1 MKRLHGPAP
10 TGAGRGWFILAGL
23 AAGLLLATATAHEA
37 YAQDAQDRQP
47 FELVGTV
54 QDAGG
59 RPLVG
64 AFVAQGDS
72 KWGSL
77 TSETGRFVLP
87 NVTPGPASLT
97 VELIGYET
105 RTWTGIVAPG
115 EALKITLEAQPI
127 LLEGLNVV
135 TDRFESRRRATA
147 TTVRAYDRRALV
159 TSPQDNALDFLT
171 ARAGI
176 TRTQCRGEWSVVGGM
191 EYLSVIPPH
200 ELYLVEVYAS
210 GRHIRAYTNH
220 FMERAA
226 KTRLR
231 PMAFVF

>member
-87 NVTPGPASLT
+87 NVTPGPVSLT

-147 TTVRAYDRRALV
+147 TTV
-159 TSPQDNALDFLT
+159 
-171 ARAGI
+171 
-176 TRTQCRGEWSVVGGM
+176 
-191 EYLSVIPPH
+191 
-200 ELYLVEVYAS
+200 
-210 GRHIRAYTNH
+210 
-220 FMERAA
+220 
-226 KTRLR
+226 
-231 PMAFVF
+231 